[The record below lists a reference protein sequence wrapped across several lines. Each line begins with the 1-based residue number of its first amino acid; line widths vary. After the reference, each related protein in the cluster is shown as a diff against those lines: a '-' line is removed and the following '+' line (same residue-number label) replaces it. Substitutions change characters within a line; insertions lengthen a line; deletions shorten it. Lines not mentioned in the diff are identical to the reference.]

1 MDKEFSIKEIKLE
14 NVFHARL
21 KKFQKLMRF
30 KIQEILLVSSIYD
43 YYLFEEDGRL
53 YELIRS
59 EYQNL
64 NLSQAPEI
72 THVTTGEEAI
82 ELLKAE
88 HLLRLRNYYLVNF
101 NFLSIG
107 IDRQSLTF
115 AARAGLNFPDDDRAL
130 KTFLENIKFIP
141 TLPYLT

>member
-1 MDKEFSIKEIKLE
+1 MNTTDILHNINIDSVFSTRI
-14 NVFHARL
+14 

-30 KIQEILLVSSIYD
+30 KIRDILLVSSIYD

-72 THVTTGEEAI
+72 VHVTTGKEALEMLKSNAGDFDLIITTLHI
-82 ELLKAE
+82 EDMHVLKFAQEVKDAGFKQPIVLLA
-88 HLLRLRNYYLVNF
+88 Y
-101 NFLSIG
+101 
-107 IDRQSLTF
+107 D
-115 AARAGLNFPDDDRAL
+115 
-130 KTFLENIKFIP
+130 
-141 TLPYLT
+141 